1 MPTMQKTSR
10 EVQFNPKHMAKA
22 TAPVPLIAKSV
33 EFQTIPTQM
42 CYVEYTYSS
51 KTKEFKAHL
60 WLYSE
65 MDSLRRY
72 VWERLAD
79 SFTPAAISW
88 TAEATMMK
96 PPFTE
101 GSIFVGLKSEPHQ
114 VMAILKRLLE
124 IDQMIMSYQVI

>member
-1 MPTMQKTSR
+1 
-10 EVQFNPKHMAKA
+10 MAKA
-22 TAPVPLIAKSV
+22 TAPVPLIAKGV

-42 CYVEYTYSS
+42 CFVEYTYSS

-65 MDSLRRY
+65 MDGLRRY
-72 VWERLAD
+72 VWERLAE

-88 TAEATMMK
+88 TAEAMMPK
-96 PPFTE
+96 PPFTQ
-101 GSIFVGLKSEPHQ
+101 GSIFIGLKSEPQQ

-124 IDQMIMSYQVI
+124 IDQMIIRYQVI